1 MMMSEFQ
8 LWWFCSSNLVLIV
21 YSYSLPK
28 VPNHYIDK
36 NLVHFFFSLHPPFPA
51 SFVCVWKSHHFI
63 PSWHHQSWVCC
74 IKMPCKP
81 YFSGTSASVHI
92 INVGCGLNQRC
103 GFILWSLTCNW
114 TFLRVKAN
122 CLCAAPLCQHHNHIT
137 LRVQPVSVNRLS
149 YVRSDCS
156 VNSTLETG
164 LFVL

>member
-51 SFVCVWKSHHFI
+51 SFVCFWKSHHFI
-63 PSWHHQSWVCC
+63 PSWHHQTWVCY

-81 YFSGTSASVHI
+81 YFSGTSALCAHS
-92 INVGCGLNQRC
+92 RC
-103 GFILWSLTCNW
+103 GVWPESAMWIYFMISHMQLDLSSCESKL
-114 TFLRVKAN
+114 
-122 CLCAAPLCQHHNHIT
+122 
-137 LRVQPVSVNRLS
+137 PV
-149 YVRSDCS
+149 CG
-156 VNSTLETG
+156 STLSASQSHHATSTTCFCEQTELRKIR
-164 LFVL
+164 LFC